1 MKTIAKITA
10 LMASVVVAAPA
21 FAATQ
26 ATLKLT
32 GSVPASTYISI
43 ASTNVETGAVEQA
56 YTIDSAKL
64 TTAGSNT
71 VDNIAYVFETS
82 NRKAG
87 YTVTASSAHN
97 GKLTMDDSN
106 ASDAAAINYALIYNG
121 QEKSLSSSQTVTDV
135 SSLTQKTTATKSVG
149 LKITGNA
156 NALEGTYKD
165 TVTFTITAK

>member
-10 LMASVVVAAPA
+10 LMATVVVSAPA

-32 GSVPASTYISI
+32 GSVPASTYITI

-56 YTIDSAKL
+56 YTIDSSKL
-64 TTAGSNT
+64 TTTGTNQ

-87 YTVTASSAHN
+87 YTVTAASAHN

-106 ASDAAAINYALIYNG
+106 ASDAAAINYSLIYNG

-135 SSLTQKTTATKSVG
+135 SSLSQKTTATKSVG

>member
-32 GSVPASTYISI
+32 GSVPASTYITI
-43 ASTNVETGAVEQA
+43 ASTNVETGAVEQS

-64 TTAGSNT
+64 TTSGSNN

-82 NRKAG
+82 NRKSG

-97 GKLTMDDSN
+97 GKLTLDDSS
-106 ASDAAAINYALIYNG
+106 ASDAAAISYALMYNG
-121 QEKSLSSSQTVTDV
+121 QEKSLSSSQTVTDI
-135 SSLTQKTTATKSVG
+135 SSLTGKTTNTKSVG
-149 LKITGNA
+149 LKITGNP